1 MKLNKPEQP
10 INPYAVGNAPII
22 QPDHYPTLA
31 GDKPWLPK
39 GRFGRLAYLAWSLL
53 ATLISNIIVA
63 PLAFLGAI
71 GTTLSYTV
79 IVLASIATIIF
90 SVRRLHD
97 MNKSGWWLVLMLLPL
112 IMIIIAASML
122 SANTADLGMI
132 PASWLMGIAILL
144 LVIVGIY
151 IAAVPGTPGVNRFG
165 PPRPTATWEKVLG
178 WLYIIVFIIGILAA
192 IAIPAY
198 QDYIQRTQQQT
209 TQIAP

>member
-1 MKLNKPEQP
+1 
-10 INPYAVGNAPII
+10 
-22 QPDHYPTLA
+22 
-31 GDKPWLPK
+31 
-39 GRFGRLAYLAWSLL
+39 
-53 ATLISNIIVA
+53 
-63 PLAFLGAI
+63 
-71 GTTLSYTV
+71 
-79 IVLASIATIIF
+79 
-90 SVRRLHD
+90 

-178 WLYIIVFIIGILAA
+178 WLYLIAPFVIIGGILAA
-192 IAIPAY
+192 IGIPAY
-198 QDYIQRTQQQT
+198 QEYTQRAQQQT
-209 TQIAP
+209 TQVAP